1 MKQKEVIAVQFKSKH
16 GEGYSGQEYSY
27 YTDVPLAVGQ
37 LIEVTTKYGISKVKV
52 VKTGVDIETIPP
64 MIRCYMKTITEENL
78 LHDDAGNPVMDA
90 QYTLD
95 DFFMV

>member
-16 GEGYSGQEYSY
+16 GAGYSGQEYSY
-27 YTDVPLAVGQ
+27 YTDVPLKCGQ

-52 VKTGVDIETIPP
+52 VKTGVDIETIPK

-78 LHDDAGNPVMDA
+78 LLDAEGNPIMDTQIA
-90 QYTLD
+90 LD
-95 DFFMV
+95 DFFMA